1 MLVWRKK
8 VLNSILLSVLSSVGG
23 LGYAADEAVPPSL
36 EHVYPAEGSRIDE
49 DNAFALLFTQ
59 AVKPESL
66 VNHASCLVDG
76 IGEQIPVRLVS
87 DEERKQLFETSALSW
102 LTDYLQEEEGDAVS
116 DTTYPPKGAEK
127 IAIVQCT
134 RQLPSNAKVTIAIAP
149 GLEGVNGKVSSKSFS
164 QEYQVREPFKISF
177 SCERVNPKTACSP
190 LGDVAIQFSSP
201 TPKEQA
207 QQVQLVVDG
216 KVITPQKPSQDDSLV
231 YSLQYAAPF
240 PPNASIQITVPKQL
254 VDDSGRPLAN
264 ADKFPLKTEFGDY
277 PPLLKFA
284 TGDFGIIESYAHAKP
299 GDSLKDYPALIP
311 LTVRNVEKK
320 LATSGVY
327 RSGVV
332 AELATQD
339 DAQVRKWLSLLPQIE
354 STSISQRNFMRL
366 LEGKEVQYQ
375 EKETLLDSRNLSALA
390 KQKGVRQYQLPSL
403 KNVSNETEV
412 IGLPVQAPGFYVFE
426 ARSPRLGEKLTS
438 TKQAMYVRT
447 AALVTNMAVHLKT
460 SDDGALVW
468 VTRLDD
474 AQVIPNAQV
483 RLSGCTNQEIASG
496 KTDDKGVFQFKGK
509 LPELKDCVDGYSY
522 MASARIPAE
531 HPMAYGVADYAFALS
546 DWDKGIE
553 NWQFNVDNAYHY
565 YADGATPQLLIHP
578 VLGRTLLRAGETVHI
593 KHLVRRQTANGI
605 AAPLAETPLPN
616 KVIFSLDALDEEIE
630 LPLKWEETPN
640 GSKYAET
647 TWAIPKTAK
656 NGVYSIRYREND
668 RDFNVLNPE
677 VHFQIEEFKV
687 PFLKGSIQASSEV
700 QQGNVLVNP
709 ESITA
714 TVQLAYISGGA
725 AAELPVEISAMIVP
739 SSFQAK
745 GVEDAIFGKIEQ
757 EQSRKVFLNKKKIV
771 LDANGHAQMSID
783 NIPSFKGNADIVV
796 EASFLDPN
804 GQIQT
809 ISQTVP
815 VMSSG
820 VAVGIRGESYVE
832 AGKAY
837 TTEIVAVNALG
848 EPQAETEVQVKAI
861 NEQTHVVRKRLVGGF
876 YAVDTT
882 TTVEDLGT
890 LCQGKTDAH
899 GLLKCTLT
907 WPSTGELT
915 LTAQAQDEHG
925 NSYTTERNLWV
936 YQGFNWYAGNDTDRV
951 DVIPNKTS
959 YQAGEDAVFDVKIP
973 FREATALVSIEREGV
988 MEYQVVH
995 FEKNSST
1002 FKLKIK
1008 PEWAPNVFVNVL
1020 SVRGRIRTE
1029 SDDAGVAWVKDNTQ
1043 AQGASTLIDLAKPS
1057 FRLGVAKIKVN
1068 NPASQMHVDISLD
1081 KPVYQVRDKAKL
1093 HIAAKQANG
1102 DKASQ
1107 ANVAVFVVDKALL
1120 ELAKN
1125 TTDDVL
1131 TAMWP
1136 DRPWAVQTA
1145 TAQGEVVGRRHYGR
1159 KAVPAGGGGGL
1170 APTRELFDTLVFWK
1184 ANVVLDQNGEADVEF
1199 KLNDSISQFEVVAVA
1214 DDGQAVFGTQKADFA
1229 TKQDLQIISGL
1240 PLLVRDTDK
1249 FDASITLHNAT
1260 ERDMS
1265 IVVKGEVKKGDRK
1278 VLVLPEKTV
1287 SLLAGRSNK
1296 AIWAI
1301 EPLRL
1306 SDAEG
1311 KQALTWSFEAKE
1323 QLPEAEGNA
1332 TTSTTATASD
1342 AEVSAVNQNA
1352 ATTSSASAT
1361 VQLAQDKIRVTQQLI
1376 PYVPVTVRQSQ
1387 LLQVPSDGKA
1397 AQLSVQAPTRALSVD
1412 GVIRG
1417 GIQVQIQKSLSA
1429 SLSGVKRYFAEYPYS
1444 CFEQRAS
1451 VAMGLQNQ
1459 DAWQAL
1465 MREAN
1470 SYLDDAGFMRYYPSA
1485 MSQGSPL
1492 LTAYILAISADAKAL
1507 GWKFDI
1513 PEAIQERMLEGLTN
1527 VVTGKVKQ
1535 DSDWIPVADK
1545 TDYQLNLLV
1554 ALARYNR
1561 VTESML
1567 EAYPLT
1573 ENYSVAGLVNLYAIH
1588 RGLTNSRQA
1597 DILADL
1603 RQRILDK
1610 MSLQGNRLVFKN
1622 ATALDNLWWL
1632 MDDSKSI
1639 HAKLLLAVVQDPAW
1653 TNDVPHLVQGLV
1665 AAQVKGQW
1673 GMTTNNLL
1681 GSLAIHS
1688 FSQHFE
1694 KVPAEGEINVSLHDQ
1709 DHDVPQQ
1716 WNGLSL
1722 NQSILIP
1729 WANKKA
1735 EDMQLKLIGKGSAW
1749 ATVSS
1754 LAAVEPVEN
1763 TFAGYRVDKLIEPIS
1778 RRVAGQWSVGDVYRV
1793 HLRITSEAP
1802 MNWVVVNDP
1811 IPSGATI
1818 LGNGLGRDSIV
1829 SGQVDA
1835 QLANGHDEY
1844 QAYVE
1849 PSFVERKADVYRAYY
1864 RFVDKGELK
1873 LEYTVRL
1880 NNVGKFSL
1888 PATRVEAMYA
1898 PSVFGEA
1905 VNNDIQV
1912 KAP

>member
-8 VLNSILLSVLSSVGG
+8 ILSITLLSLLSCVGSM
-23 LGYAADEAVPPSL
+23 GYATSEADPPAL
-36 EHVYPAEGSRIDE
+36 KYVYPAQGSLIDE
-49 DNAFALLFTQ
+49 DNAFALLFNQ
-59 AVKPESL
+59 AIKPESL
-66 VNHASCLVDG
+66 VSHASCLVDG
-76 IGEQIPVRLVS
+76 IGEQIPVRLLS
-87 DEERKQLFETSALSW
+87 EEERKQLFESSALSW
-102 LTDYLQEEEGDAVS
+102 LMDSLKGEEAE
-116 DTTYPPKGAEK
+116 TTLETSYPPQGVER

-134 RQLPSNAKVTIAIAP
+134 RQLPTDAKVTIAIAP
-149 GLEGVNGKVSSKSFS
+149 GLEGLNGKISSKSFS
-164 QEYQVREPFKISF
+164 QYYQVREPFKISF
-177 SCERVNPKTACSP
+177 SCERVNPKAACSP
-190 LGDVAIQFSSP
+190 LGDVAIQFNSP
-201 TPKEQA
+201 IPKGQA
-207 QQVQLVVDG
+207 QQVQLIVDG
-216 KVITPQKPSQDDSLV
+216 KEVSPKQSSDDSLV
-231 YSLQYAAPF
+231 YSLQYVAPF
-240 PPNASIQITVPKQL
+240 VPQSSIQVTVPKHV

-284 TGDFGIIESYAHAKP
+284 TGDFGVIESYAHAKP

-320 LATSGVY
+320 LAMSGVY

-332 AELATQD
+332 AELTTQD
-339 DAQVRKWLSLLPQIE
+339 DTQVRKWLSLLPQIKN
-354 STSISQRNFMRL
+354 TSISQRNFMRL
-366 LEGKEVQYQ
+366 LEGKEAQYQ

-412 IGLPVQAPGFYVFE
+412 IGLPVKAPGFYVFE
-426 ARSPRLGEKLTS
+426 ARSPRLGAQLTS
-438 TKQAMYVRT
+438 SEQAMYVRT

-483 RLSGCTNQEIASG
+483 RLSDCTNQEIVSG
-496 KTDDKGVFQFKGK
+496 KTDDQGVFQFKGK

-553 NWQFNVDNAYHY
+553 NWQFNVDNSYRY
-565 YADGATPQLLIHP
+565 GVDEILPQLMIHP
-578 VLGRTLLRAGETVHI
+578 ILGRTLLRAGETVHI

-605 AAPLAETPLPN
+605 TTPLAETPLPN

-630 LPLKWEETPN
+630 LPLKWEEAPN

-647 TWAIPKTAK
+647 IWVIPKTAK
-656 NGVYSIRYREND
+656 NGVYSIRYRENA

-677 VHFQIEEFKV
+677 AHFQIEEFKV

-709 ESITA
+709 ESINT

-725 AAELPVEISAMIVP
+725 AVELPVEISAMIVP
-739 SSFQAK
+739 STFHAK
-745 GVEDAIFGKIEQ
+745 DWEGVVFGQSTDEQ
-757 EQSRKVFLNKKKIV
+757 GRKVFLNKKKIV
-771 LDANGHAQMSID
+771 LDTNGYAQVIIG

-809 ISQTVP
+809 ISQTIP

-820 VAVGIRGESYVE
+820 IAVGIRGESYVE

-861 NEQTHVVRKRLVGGF
+861 NERTHVVRKRLVGGF

-890 LCQGKTDAH
+890 LCQGKTDVH

-915 LTAQAQDEHG
+915 LTAQAQDEYG
-925 NSYTTERNLWV
+925 NRYTTERNLWV
-936 YQGFNWYAGNDTDRV
+936 YQGFNWYAGDDTDRV
-951 DVIPNKTS
+951 DVVPNKIS

-988 MEYQVVH
+988 MEYQVVN
-995 FEKNSST
+995 FDKNSST

-1008 PEWAPNVFVNVL
+1008 PEWIPNVFVNVL
-1020 SVRGRIRTE
+1020 SVRGRIRAET
-1029 SDDAGVAWVKDNTQ
+1029 DDAGVAWVKDNTQ

-1057 FRLGVAKIKVN
+1057 FRLGVAKIKVS
-1068 NPASQMHVDISLD
+1068 NPESQMHVDISLD
-1081 KPVYQVRDKAKL
+1081 KPVYQVRDKVKL
-1093 HIAAKQANG
+1093 HITAKRANG
-1102 DKASQ
+1102 DKVGQ

-1125 TTDDVL
+1125 NTDDVL

-1136 DRPWAVQTA
+1136 DRPWSVHTA

-1199 KLNDSISQFEVVAVA
+1199 KLNDNISQFEVVTVA
-1214 DDGQAVFGTQKADFA
+1214 DDGNAVFGTQKADFA

-1265 IVVKGEVKKGDRK
+1265 VVVKGELRKGDRT
-1278 VLVLPEKTV
+1278 VLLLPEKTV

-1296 AIWAI
+1296 AIWTI

-1306 SDAEG
+1306 SDAES

-1323 QLPEAEGNA
+1323 QLPEADDNVISATATSSDTEVGNQSA
-1332 TTSTTATASD
+1332 TTTTP
-1342 AEVSAVNQNA
+1342 VSA
-1352 ATTSSASAT
+1352 TK
-1361 VQLAQDKIRVTQQLI
+1361 QLAQDKIQVAQQLI
-1376 PYVPVTVRQSQ
+1376 SYVPVTVRQSQ
-1387 LLQVPSDGKA
+1387 LLQVPSDGKL

-1459 DAWQAL
+1459 EAWQAL

-1470 SYLDDAGFMRYYPSA
+1470 SYLDEAGFMRYYPSA
-1485 MSQGSPL
+1485 MLQGSPL
-1492 LTAYILAISADAKAL
+1492 LTAYILRISADAKAL
-1507 GWKFDI
+1507 GWKFEI

-1527 VVTGKVKQ
+1527 VVTGEIKQ

-1545 TDYQLNLLV
+1545 TDYQLNLL
-1554 ALARYNR
+1554 ATLARYNR

-1567 EAYPLT
+1567 EAYLLN
-1573 ENYSVAGLVNLYAIH
+1573 ENYSEAGLVNLYAIH
-1588 RGLTNSRQA
+1588 RVLTNSRQA

-1610 MSLQGNRLVFKN
+1610 MSLQGNRLIFKN
-1622 ATALDNLWWL
+1622 STDLDNLWWL

-1639 HAKLLLAVVQDPAW
+1639 HAKLLLAVVQDPLW
-1653 TNDVPHLVQGLV
+1653 KNDVPHLVQGLI
-1665 AAQVKGQW
+1665 ATQVKGQW

-1688 FSQHFE
+1688 FSQYFE
-1694 KVPAEGEINVSLHDQ
+1694 KDPAEGEIHVSLQDQ
-1709 DHDVPQQ
+1709 DYEVPQQ

-1729 WANKKA
+1729 WVDKKS
-1735 EDMQLKLIGKGSAW
+1735 EQMQLKLVGKGVAW

-1763 TFAGYRVDKLIEPIS
+1763 TFSGYRVDKLIEPIS

-1793 HLRITSEAP
+1793 HLRITSEFP

-1811 IPSGATI
+1811 IPSGASI

-1829 SGQVDA
+1829 SGQVDT

-1844 QAYVE
+1844 QVYVE

-1898 PSVFGEA
+1898 PAVFGEA